1 MPVLWL
7 ILIVLVIGAVGFVI
21 GRQKALGSA
30 GGDSRELHSLPTYYG
45 SNVFMKVVVPALLL
59 MVVWLVVQPLMIEN
73 TISKMIPDSEIDAG
87 SNLGLVMAEVR
98 RAAEGLDNAVAA
110 GAISE
115 DMARNARA
123 DFTDMTTRLKDA
135 GQIVTSEITQPI
147 LAAAQQYRISTSRGS
162 LLMTIAVIAV
172 ALAGLAWAYMQTH
185 KDFRARN
192 VVEQGVLAIL
202 ISAASIAILTTIGIV
217 LSLIGNTVAFADLY
231 GVGLLVR
238 ELGHEEIARIVAAD
252 PELAAKLGQDY
263 SDIEFGMEY
272 YSGWARSW
280 AGLADF
286 FTNLDWAPSF
296 SGRGGASSLGI
307 IPLLWGTLYISVV
320 ALVVAVPIGLFAAV
334 YLSEYA
340 SNRVRSFAKPML
352 EVLAG
357 IPTIV
362 YGLFALL
369 TIGPILMSVFGDN
382 TVGWMQ
388 GQRAVLTAGIAMGIM
403 LIPFVSSL
411 SDDIINAVPQ
421 AMRDGSY
428 GLGATRSETIRQV
441 VLPAAL
447 PGIVGAILL
456 AASRAI
462 GETMIVV
469 LGAGAAARLSLN
481 PFEAMTTVTAKIVSQ
496 LTGDSDFAS
505 PEALV
510 AFALGMTLFLMT
522 LGLNVFALYIVRK
535 YREQYD

>member
-1 MPVLWL
+1 MPVIWL
-7 ILIVLVIGAVGFVI
+7 IVIVLALAVAGFI
-21 GRQKALGSA
+21 LGRTRAMQSA
-30 GGDSRELHSLPTYYG
+30 GGDRRHLHSLPTYYG
-45 SNVFMKVVVPALLL
+45 SNVALKAAVPAILL
-59 MVVWLVVQPLMIEN
+59 MVVWLVAQPFYVN
-73 TISKMIPDSEIDAG
+73 SVVSGMIPDSAVADG
-87 SNLGLVMAEVR
+87 SSRGLVLAEVR
-98 RAAEGLDNAVAA
+98 RAADGLDNAVAL

-115 DMARNARA
+115 EFARNARA
-123 DFTDMTTRLKDA
+123 DFTDVTTRLKEA
-135 GQIVTSEITQPI
+135 GQIVTTQITQPV
-147 LAAAQQYRISTSRGS
+147 LRAAQKYRVMNATGNMIMSGVVILIA
-162 LLMTIAVIAV
+162 LLGIFW
-172 ALAGLAWAYMQTH
+172 GLRETN

-192 VVEQGVLAIL
+192 VVEKSVLALL
-202 ISAASIAILTTIGIV
+202 IAAASIAVLTTVGIV
-217 LSLIGNTVAFADLY
+217 LSLIFNTIEFFRLY
-231 GVGLLVR
+231 PASEFFGSLTWSPSFGGGS
-238 ELGHEEIARIVAAD
+238 ELGV
-252 PELAAKLGQDY
+252 L
-263 SDIEFGMEY
+263 
-272 YSGWARSW
+272 
-280 AGLADF
+280 
-286 FTNLDWAPSF
+286 
-296 SGRGGASSLGI
+296 
-307 IPLLWGTLYISVV
+307 PLLWGTFYISLV
-320 ALVVAVPIGLFAAV
+320 ALIVAVPIGLFAAV

-340 SNRVRSFAKPML
+340 SKPVRSFAKPML

-369 TIGPILMSVFGDN
+369 TIGPMLLSAFGPDG
-382 TVGWMQ
+382 TGWMS
-388 GQRAVLTAGIAMGIM
+388 GQRAVVTAGLAMGIM

-428 GLGATRSETIRQV
+428 GLGATKSETIKQV
-441 VLPAAL
+441 ILPAAL
-447 PGIVGAILL
+447 PGIVGAVLL
-456 AASRAI
+456 ATSRAI

-510 AFALGMTLFLMT
+510 AFALGMTLFIMT

>member
-1 MPVLWL
+1 MPIFWL
-7 ILIVLVIGAVGFVI
+7 LLIVVAISAVGFVF
-21 GRQKALGSA
+21 GRRRALESVGHD
-30 GGDSRELHSLPTYYG
+30 GRELHSLPVYYG
-45 SNVFMKVVVPALLL
+45 ANAFMKAIVPAAGLIL
-59 MVVWLVVQPLMIEN
+59 VWLLAQPLFIDN
-73 TISKMIPDSEIDAG
+73 RVSQMIPESEIREG
-87 SNLGLVMAEVR
+87 SSRGLVMSEVR
-98 RAAEGLDNAVAA
+98 RTAEGLENAVRA
-110 GAISE
+110 GVL
-115 DMARNARA
+115 DDDTARNARA
-123 DFTDMTTRLKDA
+123 DFTDMTTRLKEA
-135 GQIVTSEITQPI
+135 GQVVTNQLTQPV
-147 LAAAQQYRISTSRGS
+147 
-162 LLMTIAVIAV
+162 LL
-172 ALAGLAWAYMQTH
+172 
-185 KDFRARN
+185 
-192 VVEQGVLAIL
+192 E
-202 ISAASIAILTTIGIV
+202 
-217 LSLIGNTVAFADLY
+217 
-231 GVGLLVR
+231 
-238 ELGHEEIARIVAAD
+238 
-252 PELAAKLGQDY
+252 
-263 SDIEFGMEY
+263 
-272 YSGWARSW
+272 
-280 AGLADF
+280 
-286 FTNLDWAPSF
+286 WAPSY

-307 IPLLWGTLYISVV
+307 IPLLWGTFYISLV
-320 ALVVAVPIGLFAAV
+320 ALLVAVPIGLFAAI

-340 SNRVRSFAKPML
+340 SPRVRGIAKPLL
-352 EVLAG
+352 EILAG

-369 TIGPILMSVFGDN
+369 TIGPLLLSVFGDD
-382 TVGWMQ
+382 TGLGWMQ

-421 AMRDGSY
+421 AMRDGAY
-428 GLGATRSETIRQV
+428 GLCATRSVTIKQV

-447 PGIVGAILL
+447 PGFVGAILL

-522 LGLNVFALYIVRK
+522 LCLNVFALYIVRK